1 MQDISLQNSKTHT
14 WMHITHEIMLCMNS
28 IYSVFLI
35 NLFCCFFPS
44 FFRSFCVVFLFS
56 LLHLF
61 ISPPFLPFLSSL
73 HLLCIFFF
81 HVQILYTRFF
91 LLFFFFF
98 FLLLLLFCFCFLFS
112 PSFSG
117 FFNFLYFLLFYFF

>member
-98 FLLLLLFCFCFLFS
+98 FLLLFLFFV
-112 PSFSG
+112 FSK
-117 FFNFLYFLLFYFF
+117 FFRFFQFFVFFIVLFFLVI